1 MTDARIVRTRAS
13 LRAAIIE
20 LASQK
25 PVTEITVSE
34 LAAEADINR
43 VTFYKHYASPAEAL
57 REALTHELDAA
68 RASFLANF
76 GEPSCNV
83 RCNLISG
90 VNFALDHIERHRCLY
105 ELSFADPDDGAVPSV
120 LSEHFTTT
128 IRLHL
133 SEFAPKNAGSPEF
146 DPEVIACYVGA
157 GLVGALH
164 LWVREH
170 RTDREILLQS
180 LTSLIPAWWFADGV

>member
-57 REALTHELDAA
+57 REALYSELDDA
-68 RASFLANF
+68 RETVLANEAESSDACY
-76 GEPSCNV
+76 GDLMGGLDLV
-83 RCNLISG
+83 
-90 VNFALDHIERHRCLY
+90 LDHIERHRCLY

-120 LSEHFTTT
+120 LSQHFSQTVSMCLTKRAEAGVTT
-128 IRLHL
+128 
-133 SEFAPKNAGSPEF
+133 PEF
-146 DPEVIACYVGA
+146 DIDIVASYFGA
-157 GLVGALH
+157 GLVGAIH
-164 LWVREH
+164 MWVRE
-170 RTDREILLQS
+170 RDRDRQKLRKS
-180 LTSLIPAWWFADGV
+180 LATLIPTWWDPANF